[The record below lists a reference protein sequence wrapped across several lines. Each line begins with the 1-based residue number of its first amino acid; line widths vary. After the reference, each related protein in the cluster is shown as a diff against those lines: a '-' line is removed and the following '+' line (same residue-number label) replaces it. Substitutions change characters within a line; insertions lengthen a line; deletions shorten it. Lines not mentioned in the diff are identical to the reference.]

1 MPALIALVGSPGE
14 NALFDTDRAERGHII
29 ADKPD

>member
-1 MPALIALVGSPGE
+1 MLALIALVASPGE
-14 NALFDTDRAERGHII
+14 NFDTDRAERGLII